1 MPRKSAAEGEGLSKP
16 SVLWIC
22 WEKPGA
28 LPSGNGPILS
38 FLSPGSEEELRRRCK
53 DRVMVGRTAPME
65 VRAQAREHYLN
76 LVARIGT
83 FTWGHGL
90 TWRQVLARP
99 GEASRWWYHPV
110 AFKDPESDATFQWI
124 LQILT
129 IQTAAKRLGVK
140 ELALVG
146 APRELAAVLRSA
158 FSVKEER
165 PRGASGYWRL
175 WGRGLASRLIFGLRL
190 MRQWGAARRLPQG
203 QDQHFDVV
211 ISGFWDWSVKWD
223 RRTQA
228 LADRYFK
235 RLPDELRQQGV
246 SLGWFAWLDLQ
257 AEPGQPR
264 RRWHDALAPLKRKS
278 ELVILQSSL
287 RPGEILRAVT
297 DVKPLITFLKLR
309 HCPRFKE
316 IFQENGL
323 DYSPLFFGKLLYG
336 FLNASLPH
344 FDLVALATQRAV
356 QRCRP
361 RVILSFLEHFP
372 HSRSQYEGVRRA
384 GGGTSCW
391 AMQHASY
398 SHEKTFLFLHPALEF
413 RGEPDGCAVPHPDF
427 VCAMGTLGQELFLEC
442 GYPPERVL
450 LTGSTRYDHV
460 RAQNSWTKEPTGRG
474 DAAGV
479 IRLLLVPSLDVD
491 LELAMVEAVWTAV
504 QEMTGIKLYLR
515 NHPFA
520 RMDRHPGFAPYKEHI
535 EVSQGSLEADLDRAD
550 LVIFTYSTV
559 AEEAFLRS
567 KPVWQWLPDG
577 FNGSA
582 LAEVA
587 AIPQFGTVDHLREA
601 LRQYQANPRAFLPDS
616 ESRQRVFER
625 LFSPGDG
632 QAASRMAI
640 SISAYLANQRRQQT
654 IPRV

>member
-1 MPRKSAAEGEGLSKP
+1 MPKTSAVEGEGLSKP
-16 SVLWIC
+16 GVLWIC
-22 WEKPGA
+22 WEQPGA
-28 LPSGNGPILS
+28 FPLGNEPILS
-38 FLSPGSEEELRRRCK
+38 FLSPAPEEELRSRYG
-53 DRVMVGRTAPME
+53 DRVLAGRTASLA
-65 VRAQAREHYLN
+65 VRAKAREQYLN
-76 LVARIGT
+76 LVARLGT
-83 FTWGHGL
+83 VTLGNGL

-129 IQTAAKRLGVK
+129 IQTAAKRLGVQ
-140 ELALVG
+140 ELVLVG
-146 APRELAAVLRSA
+146 APREVAAALRSA
-158 FSVKEER
+158 FSVQEEH
-165 PRGASGYWRL
+165 PRGASGYWWL
-175 WGRGLASRLIFGLRL
+175 WGRGLASRVIFGLRV
-190 MRQWGAARRLPQG
+190 MRQWRAARRLPRR
-203 QDQHFDVV
+203 QDQNFDVA

-223 RRTQA
+223 QRTLA

-257 AEPGQPR
+257 AKPGQPK
-264 RRWHDALAPLKRKS
+264 RRWQEALAPLKRKS
-278 ELVILQSSL
+278 EVVILQSCL
-287 RPGEILRAVT
+287 RPGEILRALT

-309 HCPRFKE
+309 NRPWFRE

-323 DYSPLFFGKLLYG
+323 DYSPLFLWKLLYG

-356 QRCRP
+356 QRYRP
-361 RVILSFLEHFP
+361 GVILSFLEHFP
-372 HSRSQYEGVRRA
+372 YSRSQYEGVRRA
-384 GGGTSCW
+384 GEGTSCW

-413 RGEPDGCAVPHPDF
+413 RGEPDGCPVPHPDF

-442 GYPPERVL
+442 GYPPDRVL
-450 LTGSTRYDHV
+450 LTGSTRYDYV
-460 RAQNSWTKEPTGRG
+460 RAQNSWTKEPTGMG

-504 QEMTGIKLYLR
+504 QAMTGIKLYLR

-535 EVSQGSLEADLDRAD
+535 EVSRGSLEADLDRAD

-559 AEEAFLRS
+559 AEEAFLRG
-567 KPVWQWLPDG
+567 KPAWQWLPDG

-582 LAEVA
+582 LAEIV

-601 LRQYQANPRAFLPDS
+601 LCEYKANPRAFLPDS
-616 ESRQRVFER
+616 KSRQLVFER
-625 LFSPGDG
+625 LFSPGDDK
-632 QAASRMAI
+632 AASRMAH
-640 SISAYLANQRRQQT
+640 SISAYLANQRWQ
-654 IPRV
+654 PRVPRA

>member
-1 MPRKSAAEGEGLSKP
+1 MPRNYAAEGQGLSQP
-16 SVLWIC
+16 NVLWIY
-22 WEKPGA
+22 WEKPEE
-28 LPSGNGPILS
+28 LPPGNEPILS
-38 FLSPGSEEELRRRCK
+38 FLSPGLEEELRRRCG
-53 DRVMVGRTAPME
+53 DRVLVGRAAPKE
-65 VRAQAREHYLN
+65 VRATAREHYLN
-76 LVARIGT
+76 IVARLGT
-83 FTWGHGL
+83 VTWGNGL

-129 IQTAAKRLGVK
+129 IQTAAKSLGVQ
-140 ELALVG
+140 ELVLVG
-146 APRELAAVLRSA
+146 APREVAAVLRKA
-158 FSVKEER
+158 FSVQEQR
-165 PRGASGYWRL
+165 PRRRPGSWRL
-175 WGRGLASRLIFGLRL
+175 WGRGLASRLIFFGKI
-190 MRQWGAARRLPQG
+190 MRQWRAARRLPRR
-203 QDQHFDVV
+203 QDQNFDVA

-223 RRTQA
+223 ERAQGFS
-228 LADRYFK
+228 DRYFK
-235 RLPDELRQQGV
+235 RLPEELQRQGV

-264 RRWHDALAPLKRKS
+264 QSWHEALAPLKSKR
-278 ELVILQSSL
+278 EVVILQSCL
-287 RPGEILRAVT
+287 RPGEILRALT

-309 HCPRFKE
+309 NYPRFRK
-316 IFQENGL
+316 IFQEGGL
-323 DYSPLFFGKLLYG
+323 DYSPVFFWKLLYG

-356 QRCRP
+356 QRYRP

-372 HSRSQYEGVRRA
+372 HSRAQYEGVRRA
-384 GGGTSCW
+384 EEGTSCW

-413 RGEPDGCAVPHPDF
+413 RGEPDGCPVPQPDF
-427 VCAMGTLGQELFLEC
+427 VCAMGTLGRELFLEC

-450 LTGSTRYDHV
+450 LTGSARYDHV
-460 RAQNSWTKEPTGRG
+460 RAQNSPTKGPAGRG
-474 DAAGV
+474 DATGV
-479 IRLLLVPSLDVD
+479 IRLLLVPSIDVD
-491 LELAMVEAVWTAV
+491 LELAMVEAVWAAV
-504 QEMTGIKLYLR
+504 REMTGIKLYLR

-520 RMDRHPGFAPYKEHI
+520 RMDRHPGFAPYQEHI
-535 EVSQGSLEADLDRAD
+535 EVSQETLEADLDRAD
-550 LVIFTYSTV
+550 LLIFTYSTV

-587 AIPQFGTVDHLREA
+587 AIPQFGTVDQLREA
-601 LRQYQANPRAFLPDS
+601 LRQYQANPLAFLPDS
-616 ESRQRVFER
+616 ESRQRAFER

-632 QAASRMAI
+632 QAASRMAH
-640 SISAYLANQRRQQT
+640 SMRAYLANQRRQQA

>member
-1 MPRKSAAEGEGLSKP
+1 
-16 SVLWIC
+16 
-22 WEKPGA
+22 
-28 LPSGNGPILS
+28 
-38 FLSPGSEEELRRRCK
+38 
-53 DRVMVGRTAPME
+53 MVGRAAPME
-65 VRAQAREHYLN
+65 VRAKAREHYLN

-83 FTWGHGL
+83 FTWGNGL
-90 TWRQVLARP
+90 TWRQILSRP

-124 LQILT
+124 LQVLT

-140 ELALVG
+140 ELVLVG
-146 APRELAAVLRSA
+146 APWEVAAVLRRAISV
-158 FSVKEER
+158 FSVKEKR
-165 PRGASGYWRL
+165 SHRASGSWWL
-175 WGRGLASRLIFGLRL
+175 WGRGLASRLIFLGKV
-190 MRQWGAARRLPQG
+190 MRQWRAARRLPRR
-203 QDQHFDVV
+203 QDQKFDVV
-211 ISGFWDWSVKWD
+211 ILGFWDWSVKWD
-223 RRTQA
+223 QRTQA

-235 RLPDELRQQGV
+235 RLPDELKRRGV

-257 AEPGQPR
+257 AEPGQQR
-264 RRWHDALAPLKRKS
+264 RRWYDALAPLKSKS
-278 ELVILQSSL
+278 EVVILQSCL
-287 RPGEILRAVT
+287 RPGEILRALT
-297 DVKPLITFLKLR
+297 DIKPLISFLKLR
-309 HCPRFKE
+309 NYPKFKE

-323 DYSPLFFGKLLYG
+323 DYSPLFFRKLLYG
-336 FLNASLPH
+336 FLNSSLPH

-356 QRCRP
+356 QRYRP
-361 RVILSFLEHFP
+361 KVTLSFLEHFP
-372 HSRSQYEGVRRA
+372 YSRSQYEGVRRA

-413 RGEPDGCAVPHPDF
+413 RGEPDGCPVPHPDF

-442 GYPPERVL
+442 GYLPERVL
-450 LTGSTRYDHV
+450 LTGSARYDHV
-460 RAQNSWTKEPTGRG
+460 KAQNSWTKEQTGMG

-504 QEMTGIKLYLR
+504 REMTGIKLYLR

-520 RMDRHPGFAPYKEHI
+520 PMDRHPGFAAYKDHI
-535 EVSQGSLEADLDRAD
+535 EVSQGSLSADLDRAD

-559 AEEAFLRS
+559 AEEAFLRN

-582 LAEVA
+582 LSEVV
-587 AIPQFGTVDHLREA
+587 AIPQFGSVDHLREA
-601 LRQYQANPRAFLPDS
+601 LRKYQANPRAFLPDP
-616 ESRQRVFER
+616 ENQQRVFER

-632 QAASRMAI
+632 KAASRMAQ
-640 SISAYLANQRRQQT
+640 SISAYLAN
-654 IPRV
+654 

>member
-1 MPRKSAAEGEGLSKP
+1 MPRNCAAEGQDLSQP
-16 SVLWIC
+16 DVLWIY

-28 LPSGNGPILS
+28 LPSGNEPILS
-38 FLSPGSEEELRRRCK
+38 FLSPGVEEELRRRCG
-53 DRVMVGRTAPME
+53 DRIMVGRAAPME
-65 VRAQAREHYLN
+65 VRAKARECYLN
-76 LVARIGT
+76 IVARLGT
-83 FTWGHGL
+83 FTPGNGL
-90 TWRQVLARP
+90 TWRQVLTRP

-124 LQILT
+124 LQVLI
-129 IQTAAKRLGVK
+129 IQTAAKGLGVK
-140 ELALVG
+140 ELVLVG
-146 APRELAAVLRSA
+146 APREMAAVLQSA
-158 FSVKEER
+158 FSVKEQR
-165 PRGASGYWRL
+165 PRRRLGAWRL
-175 WGRGLASRLIFGLRL
+175 WGRGLASRLIFLGKV
-190 MRQWGAARRLPQG
+190 MRQWSAARRLPRR
-203 QDQHFDVV
+203 QDQNFDVV

-223 RRTQA
+223 EQTQA
-228 LADRYFK
+228 LADRYFQ
-235 RLPDELRQQGV
+235 RLPEELQRRGV
-246 SLGWFAWLDLQ
+246 SLGWFAWLDYQ
-257 AEPGQPR
+257 AEPGQPG

-278 ELVILQSSL
+278 EVVLLQSCL
-287 RPGEILRAVT
+287 RPGEILRALT
-297 DVKPLITFLKLR
+297 DVKPLIIFLKLR
-309 HCPRFKE
+309 SSPRFKE

-323 DYSPLFFGKLLYG
+323 DYSSLFFGKLLYG
-336 FLNASLPH
+336 FLNSSLPH

-356 QRCRP
+356 QRYRP
-361 RVILSFLEHFP
+361 KVILSFLEHFP
-372 HSRSQYEGVRRA
+372 YSRSQYEGVRRA

-413 RGEPDGCAVPHPDF
+413 RGEPDGCPVPHPDF

-442 GYPPERVL
+442 GYPPDRVL

-460 RAQNSWTKEPTGRG
+460 RAQNSRPQGPTGMG
-474 DAAGV
+474 DAEGV
-479 IRLLLVPSLDVD
+479 IHLLLVPSIYVD

-504 QEMTGIKLYLR
+504 REIPGIKLYLR

-535 EVSQGSLEADLDRAD
+535 EVSQGTLEADLDRAD

-582 LAEVA
+582 LAEVV
-587 AIPQFGTVDHLREA
+587 AIPQFGKVDHLREA
-601 LRQYQANPRAFLPDS
+601 LREYQANPQAFLPDS

-632 QAASRMAI
+632 KAASRMAH
-640 SISAYLANQRRQQT
+640 SISAYLADQRRQQT
-654 IPRV
+654 IPSV